1 VFQPPRFLR
10 NRSRTAAAPA
20 LTSVLPRMQFEL
32 LRARRYER
40 PLSLVSFPWPE
51 DRVPLGLRMF
61 DIAARIGRG
70 KMVVA
75 LTETDREGA
84 VAFAERASGW
94 LATDDRISVATF
106 PQDALT
112 LESLIEAL
120 SAAPI
125 GELRSEL
132 DDTAA
137 ITERRFRRADRN
149 GDHVA
154 TLRLASEDPAG
165 PSAPVGLQAH
175 SGNGA
180 GPHGPSTLA
189 DEWDP
194 NDHEGVER

>member
-1 VFQPPRFLR
+1 
-10 NRSRTAAAPA
+10 
-20 LTSVLPRMQFEL
+20 MQFEL

-51 DRVPLGLRMF
+51 DRVPMGLRMF
-61 DIAARIGRG
+61 DIAARVGRG

-84 VAFAERASGW
+84 IAFAQRASGW
-94 LATDDRISVATF
+94 LATDERISVATF

-137 ITERRFRRADRN
+137 ITERRFRSADRN

-154 TLRLASEDPAG
+154 TLRLAAEEPDA
-165 PSAPVGLQAH
+165 PSAPVAVHAH

-180 GPHGPSTLA
+180 GPDGPSTLA
-189 DEWDP
+189 DDREPD
-194 NDHEGVER
+194 DDEGVER